1 MTDYGLRITDY
12 GFLTA
17 DGSTDITDITDIT
30 DYGLRI
36 TDYGLR
42 ILKIENLVLFKIEN

>member
-17 DGSTDITDITDIT
+17 DGSTDITDITDYGLRITDIT

-36 TDYGLR
+36 TD
-42 ILKIENLVLFKIEN
+42 IKN